1 MQNSDKIGSRQF
13 IILVTFITIGDS
25 ILILPSIPATEAG
38 HDGWLSGLIGMILGL
53 AIVYLFCVVARI
65 YPEQTLIEK
74 NELIFGRWLG
84 TFFSL
89 FFLGAILINGAV
101 YIRTIGEFM
110 TTHIMKQTPID
121 AVMFLLVACA
131 IYAVRLG
138 LEAFARTSEIF
149 FLWFVLTFVMFFLL
163 LSPQFQFENL
173 FPFLEN
179 GIKPVIRGVFSVTAF
194 PFSELVIFLMI
205 TPLLDAKQKLTSAFL
220 RGAIYGGACLLAV
233 IFLSLL
239 VLGPELVSRETFPS
253 YSLAKRIHVGEFFQR
268 QEAMMALMWFVSI
281 YFKVVLYMYGFC
293 VGIKQLLHL
302 KEHQSL
308 TLPICILFVAIAII
322 IVPNGAFLYET
333 YTYWPF
339 FDLTNGFLYPLI
351 LIVGYWIRKRMNN
364 KPATLQK

>member
-13 IILVTFITIGDS
+13 VILVTFITIGDS
-25 ILILPSIPATEAG
+25 ILILPSVPATEAS
-38 HDGWLSGLIGMILGL
+38 HDGWLSGLIGMVLGL
-53 AIVYLFCVVARI
+53 AIVYLFCVVGRI

-74 NELIFGRWLG
+74 NKLIFGRWIG
-84 TFFSL
+84 AFFSL

-110 TTHIMKQTPID
+110 TTHIMKATPIH

-149 FLWFVLTFVMFFLL
+149 FLWFVLTFVTFFLL

-179 GIKPVIRGVFSVTAF
+179 GFKPVIRGVLSVTAF
-194 PFSELVIFLMI
+194 PFSELVIILMI

-220 RGAIYGGACLLAV
+220 RGAIYGGVCLLAV

-253 YSLAKRIHVGEFFQR
+253 YSLAKRVQVGEFFQR

-302 KEHQSL
+302 KEHQPL

-322 IVPNGAFLYET
+322 IVPNEAFLYET

-339 FDLTNGFLYPLI
+339 FDLTIGFLYPLI
-351 LIVGYWIRKRMNN
+351 LLVSYWIRKQMNN
-364 KPATLQK
+364 KPTPLQK

>member
-13 IILVTFITIGDS
+13 VILVTFITIGDS
-25 ILILPSIPATEAG
+25 ILILPSVPATEAS
-38 HDGWLSGLIGMILGL
+38 HDGWLSGLIGMVLGL
-53 AIVYLFCVVARI
+53 AIVYLFCVVGRI

-74 NELIFGRWLG
+74 NKLIFGRWIG
-84 TFFSL
+84 AFFSL

-110 TTHIMKQTPID
+110 TTHIMKATPIH

-149 FLWFVLTFVMFFLL
+149 FLWFVLTFVSFFLL

-179 GIKPVIRGVFSVTAF
+179 GFKPVIRGVLSVTAF
-194 PFSELVIFLMI
+194 PFSELVIILMI

-220 RGAIYGGACLLAV
+220 RGAIYGGVCLLAI

-253 YSLAKRIHVGEFFQR
+253 YSLAKRVQVGEFFQR

-302 KEHQSL
+302 KEHQPL

-322 IVPNGAFLYET
+322 IVPNEAFLYET

-339 FDLTNGFLYPLI
+339 FDLTIGFLYPLI
-351 LIVGYWIRKRMNN
+351 LLVGYWIRKQMNN
-364 KPATLQK
+364 KPTPLQK